1 MIVKNLERQRKTE
14 RDREKVRERERQRET
29 EREVVTDIEPRQT
42 EIRHYEIMW
51 TTET

>member
-14 RDREKVRERERQRET
+14 RDRERET